1 MSSAPASVRLWV
13 LAVALGSFATGMVV
27 GFAVPEMLAA
37 DHAQAS
43 KPEDYA
49 NDLDER
55 YSLSADQRRSAV
67 MVFEQDQR
75 RELEILKDADWSQLP
90 QSLRNER
97 LAAKRKTEQRI
108 RFVLDE
114 EQRALYDRDSRP
126 NSPGAFRST
135 GKPENR

>member
-1 MSSAPASVRLWV
+1 M
-13 LAVALGSFATGMVV
+13 LAVALVSFATGMVV

-37 DHAQAS
+37 DHSQTS
-43 KPEDYA
+43 KPVQFA

-55 YSLSADQRRSAV
+55 YSLSADQRRSVV
-67 MVFEQDQR
+67 MVFEQDQL

-90 QSLRNER
+90 QSLRSER

-108 RFVLDE
+108 RFVLDD

-126 NSPGAFRST
+126 HRPGASRSS